1 VTDIVRVLV
10 VDDDVPTRV
19 GVRTILSSEPGIE
32 VVGEAGTAAQA
43 VDLNR
48 QLRPDV
54 VLMDVRLPDEDGITV
69 TREILRDARE
79 GLPIPRVIVLTTFDY
94 DEYVFRSLQAGA
106 SGFLLKRA
114 PAEELIEA
122 VRTVADGNA
131 LPAPARTRTLIG
143 AFAKASADSPMSQ
156 FAEALT
162 ARESEVLALIA
173 RGLSNAEIADNLGL
187 SIETIRTHVKH
198 VYMKTG
204 ARDRA
209 HAVIIAYESGL
220 AGHPG

>member
-1 VTDIVRVLV
+1 MTDIVRVLV

>member
-1 VTDIVRVLV
+1 VLV

-19 GVRTILSSEPGIE
+19 GVRTILSSDSRID
-32 VVGEAGTAAQA
+32 VVGEAGTAADGVELA
-43 VDLNR
+43 R

-54 VLMDVRLPDEDGITV
+54 VLMDVRLPDDDGISA
-69 TREILRDARE
+69 TRQILGDARE
-79 GLPIPRVIVLTTFDY
+79 GLPTPRVVVLTTFDY

-114 PAEELIEA
+114 PAEDLVDA
-122 VRTVADGNA
+122 VLTVAEGNA
-131 LPAPARTRTLIG
+131 LPAPPRTRALIG
-143 AFAKASADSPMSQ
+143 AFASAAGEAPQAQ

-162 ARESEVLALIA
+162 AREAEVLALVA
-173 RGLSNAEIADNLGL
+173 RGLSNAEIAETLGL

-220 AGHPG
+220 AGHSG

>member
-1 VTDIVRVLV
+1 MSETVRVLV

-19 GVRTILSSEPGIE
+19 GVRTILSTEPDIQ
-32 VVGEAGTAAQA
+32 VVGEAGTAAA
-43 VDLNR
+43 ATLLCR
-48 QLRPDV
+48 QLLPDV
-54 VLMDVRLPDEDGITV
+54 VLMDVRLPDEDGIAV
-69 TREILRDARE
+69 TRRIVQDVRE
-79 GLPIPRVIVLTTFDY
+79 GLPTPRVVVLTTFDY

-114 PAEELIEA
+114 PAEDLVDA
-122 VRTVADGNA
+122 VLTVADGNA
-131 LPAPARTRTLIG
+131 LPAPPRTRALIG
-143 AFAKASADSPMSQ
+143 AFASAAGEAPQAQ

-162 ARESEVLALIA
+162 ACEAEVLALVA
-173 RGLSNAEIADNLGL
+173 RGLSNAEIAETLGL

-209 HAVIIAYESGL
+209 HAVIIAYETGL
-220 AGHPG
+220 AGHSD